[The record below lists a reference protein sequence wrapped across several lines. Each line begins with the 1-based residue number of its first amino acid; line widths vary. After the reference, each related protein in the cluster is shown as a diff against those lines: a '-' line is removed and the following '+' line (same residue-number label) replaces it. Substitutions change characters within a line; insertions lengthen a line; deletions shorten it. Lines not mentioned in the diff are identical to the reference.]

1 MFQTD
6 PGEDRWKLGFK
17 DAVLSSFEFLKAY
30 GLTPVEE
37 NDTFLRYQSDA
48 AFVNVYHG
56 RGSFEIGV
64 EIGRLDRPEKYG
76 LGYIVS
82 WAGKQAWEAEGFGRG
97 TMFQVS
103 SREGVHNI
111 VPKVAE
117 LVKKYGD
124 SFLTG
129 RPAFYD
135 ELQKANDG
143 ASVAYERE
151 QMLTRIRKEA
161 DAAWTAKDF
170 GRVAELLQPVHSDL
184 TEVESKRLAYA
195 EKHRGSAAHASDEEI
210 ARRQ

>member
-1 MFQTD
+1 MFRTD
-6 PGEDRWKLGFK
+6 SGKDRWQLGFK
-17 DAVLSSFEFLKAY
+17 DAALSSFEFLRTY
-30 GLTPVEE
+30 GLKSVGEDVTLV
-37 NDTFLRYQSDA
+37 RYESDA
-48 AFVNVYHG
+48 VFVNVYHG

-76 LGYIVS
+76 LDYIVS

-103 SREGVHNI
+103 TLEGVQNI
-111 VPKVAE
+111 VPKVAQ

-124 SFLTG
+124 PFLSG

-135 ELQKANDG
+135 ELQKANER
-143 ASVAYERE
+143 ASVAFERE
-151 QMLTRIRKEA
+151 QMLSRIRKEA

-170 GRVAELLQPVHSDL
+170 PRVAELLQPVRSDL

-195 EKHRGSAAHASDEEI
+195 EKQIGSTVHEEPGKHR
-210 ARRQ
+210 